1 MKRFVIA
8 AVCCAIAVSLAVGV
22 SGCDV
27 VGGVINQRHA
37 ILAVGFGSAMH
48 GDMDVKPEMDDVLL
62 RNVLDKG
69 GAVVCGSDHEYIEF
83 LRKFDPYFELT
94 AALNKNREYNIKHS
108 ILNWIAS
115 KGWKLQQVVVPPS
128 FKGGYTELYYFVK

>member
-1 MKRFVIA
+1 MKRFIIA
-8 AVCCAIAVSLAVGV
+8 LACCAMAVSLAVGV

-27 VGGVINQRHA
+27 IGGVINQRHA
-37 ILAVGFGSAMH
+37 ILVVLFSSATY
-48 GDMDVKPEMDDVLL
+48 GDADIKPQMDDVLL
-62 RNVLDKG
+62 SNVLDKG
-69 GAVVCGSDHEYIEF
+69 GAFVCGCDQTYIEF
-83 LRKFDPYFELT
+83 LLKFDPYFELT

-128 FKGGYTELYYFVK
+128 FKSGYTELYYFVK